1 MKKSYYRLALIY
13 HPDRVNGTDQSMAS
27 EKFNIIHAAYT
38 ILSDVGKRKEYDECS
53 NVVFARATMTAQWVH
68 YLKPVS
74 SDGFETARNR
84 YQGSDEE
91 KKDIAREYVVGNGSM
106 TYLLNTIPFMR
117 IEDESRII
125 ALIKELIADRCVEK
139 LTIKKIAKK

>member
-1 MKKSYYRLALIY
+1 MKKSYYRLALIH
-13 HPDRVNGTDQSMAS
+13 HPDRVNETDQHIAS
-27 EKFNIIHAAYT
+27 EKFNIIYAAYT
-38 ILSDVGKRKEYDECS
+38 ILSDAERRKKYDEGS
-53 NVVFARATMTAQWVH
+53 TVVFARATMTAQWAH

-74 SDGFETARNR
+74 SDGFEMARNR

-117 IEDESRII
+117 IEDEPRII
-125 ALIKELIADRCVEK
+125 AMIKELIENKSVQK
-139 LTIKKIAKK
+139 ISIKKIAKK